1 MNAECAHVLGV
12 FCYVKLNIYQIM
24 QNGGKRPG
32 AGRKRGSKAKLTHTE
47 IEKYRPKLYA
57 LLESIVDGAIK
68 AKRLSDKFRAFQV
81 VAPYVI
87 KTAEKA
93 DAGELSNVE
102 LVFALKAL
110 AREMVPHTEPGAE
123 SPGG

>member
-1 MNAECAHVLGV
+1 MGHGGV
-12 FCYVKLNIYQIM
+12 
-24 QNGGKRPG
+24 RERS
-32 AGRKRGSKAKLTHTE
+32 GRKKGSKDKLTRTE
-47 IEKYRPKLYA
+47 IDKCRPKLYQ
-57 LLESIVDGAIK
+57 LLESIIDGAIK

-110 AREMVPHTEPGAE
+110 AREMVPHTDESIESSGSSGVHQESDQISDSTRGA
-123 SPGG
+123 